1 MLIFIGDYYV
11 FLYMSRKT
19 NFGDT
24 SYTHN
29 PSQTENALNH
39 CLQILNDLNNQV
51 YNDSLE
57 TRFKTINSHLSE
69 ANRLFTLSFT
79 SDDVP
84 RQEIDRQI
92 KLAVNDIKSVKEKS
106 DVFASES
113 KSQSRIYKWGIEKNN
128 INVELF
134 NDMDDYLLAVSDSL
148 MSNKNTRQNRN
159 EEHL

>member
-1 MLIFIGDYYV
+1 
-11 FLYMSRKT
+11 
-19 NFGDT
+19 
-24 SYTHN
+24 
-29 PSQTENALNH
+29 
-39 CLQILNDLNNQV
+39 
-51 YNDSLE
+51 
-57 TRFKTINSHLSE
+57 
-69 ANRLFTLSFT
+69 
-79 SDDVP
+79 
-84 RQEIDRQI
+84 
-92 KLAVNDIKSVKEKS
+92 VKEKS